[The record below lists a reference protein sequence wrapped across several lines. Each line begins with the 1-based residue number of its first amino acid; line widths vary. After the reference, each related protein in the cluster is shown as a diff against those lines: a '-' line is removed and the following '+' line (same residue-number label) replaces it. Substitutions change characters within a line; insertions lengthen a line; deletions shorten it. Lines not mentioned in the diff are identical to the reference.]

1 LCQALRQQSIKGG
14 YLRKSP
20 NMFISALKGQ
30 LLTHQLIRLGPI
42 ELHTDADFISYQ
54 SMCSDL
60 DKLRCVR
67 NDGTNCTCRTSVPWM
82 GALHGEWRIDLH
94 ISPTTWS
101 FCSIVFAMIFYYKD
115 FKTPKI
121 IQFGALAG
129 QIQHMA
135 SRKVGFTPRPIRYG
149 SPNLLVSSSAAL
161 QSAYQV

>member
-1 LCQALRQQSIKGG
+1 MKPIIILIVASIEEQEQQELTSIHQIKPILVSHVAKLIK
-14 YLRKSP
+14 YLYSKSP
-20 NMFISALKGQ
+20 CCAWMEGLRA
-30 LLTHQLIRLGPI
+30 THCKPM
-42 ELHTDADFISYQ
+42 S
-54 SMCSDL
+54 
-60 DKLRCVR
+60 
-67 NDGTNCTCRTSVPWM
+67 WM